1 MGHLDVSV
9 IIVNWN
15 TQEILRDCLK
25 SVYEETRDIS
35 FEVVVVDNASSD
47 GSVEMVQEKFPQV
60 ILIENTENRG
70 FAAANNQGMCVAR
83 GRYVLLLNSD
93 TIVLDG
99 AIQKTIAF
107 ADQHTEAAVVG
118 CKTFYPDGALQRNCF
133 MYPALV
139 NMLLSAFFLN
149 KLFPR
154 NKFFGRERMAWWD
167 LDDVREVEVVC
178 GCYALVR
185 SEAIDQVGMMEE
197 RLFMYGDDPDWCFR
211 FKKAGWKTL
220 FTPDAEIIHWGGQ
233 STKGMAREFRWQQLG
248 SVLIFFRL
256 HRSRL
261 SFYLACFLM
270 SLSLTLRVP
279 YWLCV
284 GLLSNKNRTKA
295 MYTAGTYFIGAWH
308 CLTNWRKLLMK
319 EVSI

>member
-1 MGHLDVSV
+1 MDVS
-9 IIVNWN
+9 IIVVAWN
-15 TQEILRDCLK
+15 VREFVHNCLK
-25 SVYEETRDIS
+25 SVYEQTTGID
-35 FEVVVVDNASSD
+35 FEVIYVDNASHD
-47 GSVEMVQEKFPQV
+47 GSIEMVRKDFPFATV
-60 ILIENTENRG
+60 IENEENKG
-70 FAAANNQGMCVAR
+70 FIKANNQAIKIAK
-83 GRYVLLLNSD
+83 GRWVLLLNSD
-93 TIVLDG
+93 TVILDN
-99 AIQKTIAF
+99 AIAKTVQF
-107 ADQHTEAAVVG
+107 ADDHPEAAVVG

-256 HRSRL
+256 HRCRL
-261 SFYLACFLM
+261 SFFIACILTA
-270 SLSLTLRVP
+270 LSLTLRAP

-284 GLLSNKNRTKA
+284 GLLSKKNRAKA

-308 CLTNWRKLLMK
+308 CLTNWRKLLMD